1 MIADGLKAIEPPKK
15 EIAGKKPY
23 SLPVRI
29 NIVLGQESTQ
39 IEN

>member
-1 MIADGLKAIEPPKK
+1 MIADGSKAIEPPRK
-15 EIAGKKPY
+15 EIEGKKQY
-23 SLPVRI
+23 SLPVCI